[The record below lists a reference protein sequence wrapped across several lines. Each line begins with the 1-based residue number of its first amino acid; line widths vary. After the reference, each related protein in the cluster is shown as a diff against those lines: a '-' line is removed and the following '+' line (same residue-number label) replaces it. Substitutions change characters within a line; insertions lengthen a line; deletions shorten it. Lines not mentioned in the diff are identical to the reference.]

1 MTGKDVLTLLLVV
14 YGFKDIKIKTYRGI
28 NNAQGYNIEAYNK
41 ERDFYY
47 IEENCEGL
55 LFNITHLINEMK
67 ENKIEPTYTP
77 FPGYEYNVKE
87 IIKMYNND

>member
-1 MTGKDVLTLLLVV
+1 MTGKDILTLLLVI
-14 YGFKDIKIKTYRGI
+14 YGFKDIKIKTYRGVG
-28 NNAQGYNIEAYNK
+28 NAQGYNIEAYNK

-67 ENKIEPTYTP
+67 EHHIEPTYSP
-77 FPGYEYNVKE
+77 FPGYEYTPKE
-87 IIKMYNND
+87 IIKKVQK